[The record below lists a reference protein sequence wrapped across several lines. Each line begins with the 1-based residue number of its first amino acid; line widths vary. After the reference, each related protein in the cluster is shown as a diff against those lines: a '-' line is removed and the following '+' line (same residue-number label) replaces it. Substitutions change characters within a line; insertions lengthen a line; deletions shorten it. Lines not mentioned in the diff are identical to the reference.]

1 MQNSKLLKI
10 LAAIAAVAALSVSFA
25 GCSAQNGLSAYEIA
39 VENGFTGTEEEWLE
53 SLEGE
58 DGNDGQNGEDG
69 AGIEDITYSYEYS
82 AEDGCYY
89 TIIVFHLTDGTT
101 KEVKIPGGEGNADQ
115 PSESIFLN
123 KAAEYST
130 GYSDADGGVAEIV
143 QYNEDND
150 KLYLVNGHTGSVDI
164 VSVEL
169 YGDGELETNFNEAS
183 DRIDMRTLIGENS
196 ERFAEGFEYGDVTSV
211 AINAERDVIALAV
224 QHSDYAENGAI
235 VILDYDGKFVAAYE
249 AGVQPDMVTFAG
261 DIALSANEG
270 EPREGYGEGTTDPM
284 GSVTAVDLSAE
295 TPVSKTITFESYDA
309 RRDELVAGKVLLKK
323 DTAPSVDL
331 EPEYI
336 AVSGGYAYV
345 ALQEANAIA
354 TLDLETLTFISVK
367 GLGFKDHSA
376 EGNGLDL
383 LEDGAADI
391 QTQDVYGVY
400 MPDGLATF
408 TAGGNTYLVTANE
421 GDAREWGDYAD
432 IEEYMIGGTDVDVLI
447 NSEFDGL
454 EDGRHYLLGARSFSV
469 WDVEDMSL
477 VFDSGDMIESY
488 IAESEE
494 YAPYFNCSNDDVEL
508 DSRSKKKGP
517 EPEAVNVQQI
527 DGKIY
532 AFVALERQ
540 GGVMMFDIT
549 DFENVS
555 VVSYANSRDYSGD
568 MLGDVAPES
577 IDFISAADSLNGKN
591 LLVVANENS
600 GTIALYA
607 MENEEKTYTMHSNF
621 TEAPEEPVTPADH
634 LIIWSVFG
642 NGGKDDGATS
652 NDFIAIKNPTGSD
665 VDLTGF
671 TVRYSAEG
679 DGERVWIEIPLEGT
693 LKAGEMFVIIGKDT
707 GNGAPAIA
715 FADGE
720 YNIKVDELEIDNK
733 HYSVELCDASDNTV
747 DALGVTDSGEEEFGE
762 GTLVSGINKHSVVV
776 RVNDGDSGDNS
787 ADFEV
792 VDFDDIENVSDYKP
806 VAGGMSD

>member
-621 TEAPEEPVTPADH
+621 TAAPEEPVTPADH

-642 NGGKDDGATS
+642 NGGKDDGQTS
-652 NDFIAIKNPTGSD
+652 NDFISIYNPTDSA
-665 VDLTGF
+665 VDLTGYK
-671 TVRYSAEG
+671 VCYSTLRDG
-679 DGERVWIEIPLEGT
+679 GEREWTDIELNGS
-693 LKAGEMFVIIGKDT
+693 LAAGDYYIIIGSDT
-707 GNGAPAIA
+707 GNENPLIS
-715 FADGE
+715 FAEGE
-720 YNIKVDELEIDNK
+720 YDIKYEFEIDNK
-733 HYSVELCDASDNTV
+733 QYSIQLVNASGQVV
-747 DALGVTDSGEEEFGE
+747 DALGIDEDESDENAELAE
-762 GTLVSGINKHSVVV
+762 GSPIVGINKHTVVV
-776 RVNDGDSGDNS
+776 RTDASDTDNNALDFIKVDLEDNPDL
-787 ADFEV
+787 ADE
-792 VDFDDIENVSDYKP
+792 YKP
-806 VAGGMSD
+806 VK

>member
-693 LKAGEMFVIIGKDT
+693 LKAGEMFV
-707 GNGAPAIA
+707 
-715 FADGE
+715 
-720 YNIKVDELEIDNK
+720 
-733 HYSVELCDASDNTV
+733 
-747 DALGVTDSGEEEFGE
+747 
-762 GTLVSGINKHSVVV
+762 
-776 RVNDGDSGDNS
+776 
-787 ADFEV
+787 
-792 VDFDDIENVSDYKP
+792 
-806 VAGGMSD
+806 

>member
-295 TPVSKTITFESYDA
+295 TPVSKTITFESFDA

-336 AVSGGYAYV
+336 AASGGYAYV

-447 NSEFDGL
+447 NSELDGL

-671 TVRYSAEG
+671 TVRYSA
-679 DGERVWIEIPLEGT
+679 
-693 LKAGEMFVIIGKDT
+693 
-707 GNGAPAIA
+707 
-715 FADGE
+715 
-720 YNIKVDELEIDNK
+720 
-733 HYSVELCDASDNTV
+733 
-747 DALGVTDSGEEEFGE
+747 
-762 GTLVSGINKHSVVV
+762 
-776 RVNDGDSGDNS
+776 
-787 ADFEV
+787 
-792 VDFDDIENVSDYKP
+792 
-806 VAGGMSD
+806 

>member
-295 TPVSKTITFESYDA
+295 TPVSKTITFESFDA

-336 AVSGGYAYV
+336 AASSGYAYV

-408 TAGGNTYLVTANE
+408 TAGGNTYLVSANE

-477 VFDSGDMIESY
+477 VFDSG
-488 IAESEE
+488 
-494 YAPYFNCSNDDVEL
+494 
-508 DSRSKKKGP
+508 
-517 EPEAVNVQQI
+517 
-527 DGKIY
+527 
-532 AFVALERQ
+532 
-540 GGVMMFDIT
+540 T
-549 DFENVS
+549 
-555 VVSYANSRDYSGD
+555 
-568 MLGDVAPES
+568 
-577 IDFISAADSLNGKN
+577 
-591 LLVVANENS
+591 
-600 GTIALYA
+600 
-607 MENEEKTYTMHSNF
+607 
-621 TEAPEEPVTPADH
+621 
-634 LIIWSVFG
+634 
-642 NGGKDDGATS
+642 
-652 NDFIAIKNPTGSD
+652 
-665 VDLTGF
+665 
-671 TVRYSAEG
+671 
-679 DGERVWIEIPLEGT
+679 
-693 LKAGEMFVIIGKDT
+693 
-707 GNGAPAIA
+707 
-715 FADGE
+715 
-720 YNIKVDELEIDNK
+720 
-733 HYSVELCDASDNTV
+733 
-747 DALGVTDSGEEEFGE
+747 
-762 GTLVSGINKHSVVV
+762 
-776 RVNDGDSGDNS
+776 
-787 ADFEV
+787 
-792 VDFDDIENVSDYKP
+792 
-806 VAGGMSD
+806 